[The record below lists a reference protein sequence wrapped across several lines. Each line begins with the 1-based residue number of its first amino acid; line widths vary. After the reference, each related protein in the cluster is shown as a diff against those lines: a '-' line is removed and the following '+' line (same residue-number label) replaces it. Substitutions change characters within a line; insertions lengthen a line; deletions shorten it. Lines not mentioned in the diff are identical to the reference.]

1 MTGYIQVWSRCETAK
16 TETKETKKK
25 KRLNNTFR
33 VSSYSICYMLTAVY
47 RLLTEVYRL
56 LHLWHHS
63 SATKTCHFLSGGAR
77 DALRNKSDS
86 LRIWGSRAVRSFE
99 ELTPGIFGF
108 LHRFLTPLEPMRM
121 SLFLGSFPTVSRG
134 IMFLRVHRRIRSSF
148 SITGRAGLAVSPLG
162 NSFLPLWASHLKKEW

>member
-1 MTGYIQVWSRCETAK
+1 M
-16 TETKETKKK
+16 
-25 KRLNNTFR
+25 
-33 VSSYSICYMLTAVY
+33 
-47 RLLTEVYRL
+47 
-56 LHLWHHS
+56 
-63 SATKTCHFLSGGAR
+63 
-77 DALRNKSDS
+77 
-86 LRIWGSRAVRSFE
+86 RSFE

-162 NSFLPLWASHLKKEW
+162 NSFLPL